1 MKKKIIAFIPARG
14 GSKSIKNKNLK
25 KLGKKS
31 LVEITIDQAIK
42 SKLFS
47 KTILSSDSK
56 NILKVGKKYKKI
68 EIFKRP
74 PGISKDI
81 SKTELAILH
90 YLKNNQNYSAEY
102 LVILQVTSPLRKIK
116 TLKKFV
122 SHCISKKI
130 KNCLTVTY
138 KKDHI
143 SKYQIFFDPLEKINF
158 RRRQDRKGFLI
169 ENGML
174 YFLNIKEFLKRKTI
188 YSKKWNYF
196 ITEEYE
202 SIDINNVRD
211 LEIVKKIYKNV

>member
-1 MKKKIIAFIPARG
+1 MKKNIIAFIPARG

-25 KLGKKS
+25 KLGKKN
-31 LVEITIDQAIK
+31 LVEITINQALK

-47 KTILSSDSK
+47 KIVLSSDSK
-56 NILKVGKKYKKI
+56 SILRVAKKYNNI
-68 EIFKRP
+68 ERFKRP
-74 PGISKDI
+74 SSISRDV
-81 SKTELAILH
+81 SKTELAILN
-90 YLKNNQNYSAEY
+90 YFKNNKNYLAEH

-116 TLKKFV
+116 TLKKFII
-122 SHCISKKI
+122 HCISKKL
-130 KNCLTVTY
+130 KNCLTVTH

-143 SKYQIFFDPLEKINF
+143 SRYQNFFEPLEKANF

-169 ENGML
+169 ENGMI

-188 YSKKWNYF
+188 YAKKWNYF

-202 SIDINNVRD
+202 SVDINKIRD

>member
-1 MKKKIIAFIPARG
+1 MKKEIIAFIPARG

-25 KLGKKS
+25 KLGKKN
-31 LVEITIDQAIK
+31 LVEITINQALK

-47 KTILSSDSK
+47 KIILSSDSSS
-56 NILKVGKKYKKI
+56 ILKVGKKYKKI

-74 PGISKDI
+74 ANISKDF
-81 SKTELAILH
+81 SKTELAILN
-90 YLKNNQNYSAEY
+90 YFKNNKNYIAEY
-102 LVILQVTSPLRKIK
+102 LIVLQVTSPLRKMK
-116 TLKKFV
+116 TLKKFA
-122 SHCISKKI
+122 SHCISKKL

-138 KKDHI
+138 KNDHI
-143 SKYQIFFDPLEKINF
+143 SKYQKYFNPLEKVNF

-169 ENGML
+169 ENGMI

-202 SIDINNVRD
+202 SVDINDIRD

>member
-1 MKKKIIAFIPARG
+1 MNKKIIAFIPARG

-25 KLGKKS
+25 KIGTKNLI
-31 LVEITIDQAIK
+31 EITIDQALK

-47 KTILSSDSK
+47 KTILSSDS
-56 NILKVGKKYKKI
+56 NRILKVGKKYKKI
-68 EIFKRP
+68 ERFKRP
-74 PGISKDI
+74 PSISKDT
-81 SKTELAILH
+81 SKTEPAILN
-90 YLKNNQNYSAEY
+90 YFKNNLNYSEEY

-116 TLKKFV
+116 TLKNFI
-122 SHCISKKI
+122 SHCISKKL

-143 SKYQIFFDPLEKINF
+143 SKYQNFFNPLEKVNI

-169 ENGML
+169 ENGMI

-202 SIDINNVRD
+202 SIDINNIKD
-211 LEIVKKIYKNV
+211 LEIIKKIYKNV